1 MCCGRG
7 DGGMQYLAIGP
18 FIYGI
23 HALCSVWCLKYIF
36 VSSVQRAACGTMAVM
51 ELYMHEATFS

>member
-1 MCCGRG
+1 
-7 DGGMQYLAIGP
+7 MQYRDAIGP

-36 VSSVQRAACGTMAVM
+36 VSSVQRAACGTMAIM
-51 ELYMHEATFS
+51 ELYMHEATFSQGRQ